1 MTWTWGGD
9 PGVTTSAQRRD
20 AVRSLTGDTVSGQDI
35 TNSDE
40 QIAFYLSAYPALTMT
55 AVCMGAADA
64 ADALSSRAAAQSD
77 SVTIGKTRIEYRD
90 AAARYRT
97 LSADLRRRARAG
109 VNGFFPQGISV
120 AANQTS
126 AANTDTVQPQSYVG
140 QDAYP
145 GTPPALSTSEQE
157 GA

>member
-1 MTWTWGGD
+1 MQ
-9 PGVTTSAQRRD
+9 PV
-20 AVRSLTGDTVSGQDI
+20 LTQELDRERLHEVG
-35 TNSDE
+35 
-40 QIAFYLSAYPALTMT
+40 
-55 AVCMGAADA
+55 
-64 ADALSSRAAAQSD
+64 
-77 SVTIGKTRIEYRD
+77 
-90 AAARYRT
+90 
-97 LSADLRRRARAG
+97 RRRARAG

-120 AANQTS
+120 AANQTA